1 MAVFANGYS
10 QSWMTEKETL
20 KKNMIKIRHSFR
32 LHLSD
37 TYTRTME
44 LRTTGGPRLVQ
55 SQLVQSLKLPDLV
68 RFCHKNEKFQNK
80 TF

>member
-20 KKNMIKIRHSFR
+20 KKMVKIRHSFR
-32 LHLSD
+32 LYLSD

-68 RFCHKNEKFQNK
+68 RFFHKNKKFQNK